1 MHHVELLGQGLET
14 DYVVRLSIPLAF
26 QDVLLISIFVGL
38 SVVVLCLFSG
48 GRRISTIESG
58 KVEPGTA
65 L

>member
-1 MHHVELLGQGLET
+1 MHEVELLGKGLEN
-14 DYVVRLSIPLAF
+14 DYVARLSIPLAF

-48 GRRISTIESG
+48 ERKMSTIERG